1 MIRDEYRRAKR
12 ELKIGSRVYLQTKEG
27 LEKNNCH
34 IFQFYKDQIFLTD
47 GSVFHYKDVYC
58 LIDCNKELVSQ
69 EKMVKK
75 LTNKQRSKYKYSH
88 HQCCECVDCGAC

>member
-1 MIRDEYRRAKR
+1 MIREEYRRAKK
-12 ELKIGSRVYLQTKEG
+12 ELKIGSRVYLQTKDG

-58 LIDCNKELVSQ
+58 LIDYNKE
-69 EKMVKK
+69 
-75 LTNKQRSKYKYSH
+75 SKGDS
-88 HQCCECVDCGAC
+88 